1 MEDFYTLRTDFYVR
15 RKTALLNRMQSE
27 WSKLD
32 NKVRF
37 LIGRLMDLDFR
48 IQSEGILLGRR
59 PPPTFTAVQKKQ
71 KKLPVDDGVR

>member
-37 LIGRLMDLDFR
+37 LTGRLMDLDFR
-48 IQSEGILLGRR
+48 IQLEGTLLGRR
-59 PPPTFTAVQKKQ
+59 PPPTFTTVQKIK
-71 KKLPVDDGVR
+71 